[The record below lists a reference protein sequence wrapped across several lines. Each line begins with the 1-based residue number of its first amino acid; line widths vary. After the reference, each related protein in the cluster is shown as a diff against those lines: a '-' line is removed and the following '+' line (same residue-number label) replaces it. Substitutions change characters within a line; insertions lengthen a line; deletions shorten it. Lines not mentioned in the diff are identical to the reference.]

1 MPPPCQPRLRVGSL
15 PARLLDAECHV
26 HVTGPVSCCVWV
38 QEDGGAWQG
47 SVGGGARVGSRG
59 SAQRRAWEAW
69 RLLPG
74 QLLRATPAL
83 SLSLQGV
90 CTMTAAF
97 LHFFFL
103 SSFCWVLTE
112 AWQSYLAVIGRMR
125 TRLVRKRFLCL
136 GWGEQGPGW
145 TLSLGLGGQGKTV
158 DIHLWPWSHSLGTGV
173 SWAGGL
179 GG

>member
-1 MPPPCQPRLRVGSL
+1 MGSL
-15 PARLLDAECHV
+15 PARLLDAECRV
-26 HVTGPVSCCVWV
+26 RVTGPVSCCVWV

-47 SVGGGARVGSRG
+47 SVGGGAQVGGRG
-59 SAQRRAWEAW
+59 SAQQRTWEARRFPPW
-69 RLLPG
+69 R
-74 QLLRATPAL
+74 LLRATPSL
-83 SLSLQGV
+83 SFSLQGV

-136 GWGEQGPGW
+136 GWGEQGSCW
-145 TLSLGLGGQGKTV
+145 TLSLGLGDRGSKRATGPGPA
-158 DIHLWPWSHSLGTGV
+158 LWAHGS
-173 SWAGGL
+173 AGL
-179 GG
+179 GVWEGEGP

>member
-1 MPPPCQPRLRVGSL
+1 MPGRALWGAELRWAAMAAPQP
-15 PARLLDAECHV
+15 
-26 HVTGPVSCCVWV
+26 VW
-38 QEDGGAWQG
+38 A
-47 SVGGGARVGSRG
+47 
-59 SAQRRAWEAW
+59 AW
-69 RLLPG
+69 RLPPWW
-74 QLLRATPAL
+74 LLRATPSS

-136 GWGEQGPGW
+136 GWGEQGRCW
-145 TLSLGLGGQGKTV
+145 TLPV
-158 DIHLWPWSHSLGTGV
+158 GTGGRG
-173 SWAGGL
+173 SQTGSALALTPPLWA
-179 GG
+179 

>member
-1 MPPPCQPRLRVGSL
+1 MGSL
-15 PARLLDAECHV
+15 APPTPVPA
-26 HVTGPVSCCVWV
+26 
-38 QEDGGAWQG
+38 QG
-47 SVGGGARVGSRG
+47 HS
-59 SAQRRAWEAW
+59 
-69 RLLPG
+69 LP
-74 QLLRATPAL
+74 

-136 GWGEQGPGW
+136 GWGEQGPCR
-145 TLSLGLGGQGKTV
+145 TLSLGLGGRGRRIGSALALAPLSGPGASRAGSGRRG
-158 DIHLWPWSHSLGTGV
+158 DIEDRQPSHCGHLPPPPPPPGLPALVVAVSVGFTRTKGYGT
-173 SWAGGL
+173 SS
-179 GG
+179 